1 MRRYGGRNF
10 SLSNQQRAVRELN
23 LSIVTTALR
32 ELFDEALEIIVD
44 TKLFRAH
51 ALALRRAK
59 EEQLIKIG
67 CSRHKSYELLR
78 FSAF

>member
-59 EEQLIKIG
+59 EEQLINDII
-67 CSRHKSYELLR
+67 SQYLS
-78 FSAF
+78 